1 MRRPTHA
8 RGKTPSSRSGI
19 FSHPAVEE
27 CSGGWLCRWT
37 RAAQG
42 YPLLCVMLI
51 LNRYSPDNHHV
62 DGTNGTMSAEPKTG
76 GDDLDDGLEL
86 DPSLM
91 ASDDEGAE
99 LGEDEGAYLSDE
111 EEAPEPVSR
120 KRKAADSADSAEP
133 VSEEQAKKDAKKRRR
148 EKDKA
153 RKAAKVGQ
161 CHQLGS

>member
-1 MRRPTHA
+1 
-8 RGKTPSSRSGI
+8 
-19 FSHPAVEE
+19 
-27 CSGGWLCRWT
+27 
-37 RAAQG
+37 
-42 YPLLCVMLI
+42 
-51 LNRYSPDNHHV
+51 
-62 DGTNGTMSAEPKTG
+62 MSAEPKTG

-91 ASDDEGAE
+91 ASDDEGAD

-111 EEAPEPVSR
+111 EEAPEPVSK
-120 KRKAADSADSAEP
+120 KRKAQDSAEP
-133 VSEEQAKKDAKKRRR
+133 VSDEQAKKDAKKRRR

>member
-1 MRRPTHA
+1 MRHA
-8 RGKTPSSRSGI
+8 NSN
-19 FSHPAVEE
+19 
-27 CSGGWLCRWT
+27 C
-37 RAAQG
+37 
-42 YPLLCVMLI
+42 
-51 LNRYSPDNHHV
+51 YSLDNHDHDHV
-62 DGTNGTMSAEPKTG
+62 NGTIDTMSAEPKTG

-111 EEAPEPVSR
+111 EEAPEPISK
-120 KRKAADSADSAEP
+120 KRKAADSDNSVEP
-133 VSEEQAKKDAKKRRR
+133 VSEDQAKKDAKKRRR